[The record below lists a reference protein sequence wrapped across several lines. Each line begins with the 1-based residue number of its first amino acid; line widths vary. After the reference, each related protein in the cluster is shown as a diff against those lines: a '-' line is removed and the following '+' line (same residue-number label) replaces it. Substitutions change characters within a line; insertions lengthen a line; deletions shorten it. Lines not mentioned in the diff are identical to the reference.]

1 VTRQFRHAS
10 VLATA
15 LVALLLSSCG
25 GLQPID
31 PGLALKQGGAAL
43 AKVKTVNASL
53 KFTQGKISVF
63 GYDLVSADAAVRLP
77 SESDTIYKVRSSD
90 VQISLEVIITNGR
103 VYLHPPFSGYTEV
116 AGADA
121 KAVPDLAK
129 LFTSGSGLPAVIP
142 QGQNPKYVSAENIN
156 GVDCHKVQATY
167 GADLIKAVLP
177 QVDFTGSIDAT
188 IWVGGSD
195 QLIRRAVLKG
205 AFGDNGTDATVQVDL
220 SGFDGAV
227 KIATPAVTPAA

>member
-1 VTRQFRHAS
+1 VIRHLRHAS
-10 VLATA
+10 GLATA
-15 LVALLLSSCG
+15 LVALVLSSCG

-31 PGLALKQGGAAL
+31 AGVALKDGGAAL
-43 AKVKTVNASL
+43 AKIKTVNASL

-77 SESDTIYKVRSSD
+77 SESDTIYKVRSAD
-90 VQISLEVIITNGR
+90 VQISLEVIITNGK

-116 AGADA
+116 VGADA
-121 KAVPDLAK
+121 KAVPDLAR

-142 QGQNPKYVSAENIN
+142 EGQNPKYLGAENLN

-167 GADLIKAVLP
+167 TADIIKVVLP
-177 QVDFTGSIDAT
+177 QIDFTGSIDAT

-195 QLIRRAVLKG
+195 HLIRRAVLKG
-205 AFGDNGTDATVQVDL
+205 AFGDNNTDATVQVDL
-220 SGFDGAV
+220 SGFDGSV